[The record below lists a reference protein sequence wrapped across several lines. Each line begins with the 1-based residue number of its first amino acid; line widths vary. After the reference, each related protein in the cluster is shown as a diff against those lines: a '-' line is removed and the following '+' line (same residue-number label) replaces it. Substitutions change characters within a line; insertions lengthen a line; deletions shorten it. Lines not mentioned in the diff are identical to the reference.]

1 VDEAVEREWA
11 EPTEVHPRWHRR
23 WAQQGLRQEPIKTS
37 APATETADTV
47 AASLSVFQ
55 SVDKRVAEAMRKKWP
70 HGIPPKGMG
79 WKEANRILEPYG
91 GVRSKPTYYRA
102 IDINRALLAARQSQP

>member
-1 VDEAVEREWA
+1 MEW
-11 EPTEVHPRWHRR
+11 E
-23 WAQQGLRQEPIKTS
+23 QQVWQALSTLLARMDVS
-37 APATETADTV
+37 AGATAATETADTA

-70 HGIPPKGMG
+70 HGIPPEGLG
-79 WKEANRILEPYG
+79 WKQADRILEPYG

-102 IDINRALLAARQSQP
+102 IDINRALLAAGQSQG